1 MRMSNFQPALGQR
14 LYATGRPIFST
25 DSFPRSS
32 SPSDSYQKA
41 KTEPERIRIFAA
53 FAHVDWGNNNLQ
65 SALEELGEVIRF
77 RWDFHD
83 QYTRDW
89 HKSGK
94 ARMNQEMLETL
105 LAAHREKP
113 IDVFFGCLSG
123 RTVFPGFI
131 RAINLLGIRTL
142 NISLDDKDNFIGTLE
157 ATGHTGMID
166 IASAFSLNWTNRE
179 EALSHYEAAGARI
192 LYLPIGANPQV
203 YKPLE
208 TPHDIDVSFVG
219 QCYGQRVE
227 IIDELMNRGIEVATF
242 GKGWPSGEIPLEET
256 IRVYSRSRINLGFAT
271 VADSHESFS
280 LKERDL
286 DVPMSG
292 GLYFTQYHR
301 ELGDVYEIGREIV
314 CYHSPEDLAEK
325 IKFYLSHPDKAE
337 EVRLAGHRRAINEH
351 TWSRRCRQAFRAL
364 GVSVPG
370 CMPGISLLKTRK
382 PRRVLL
388 RATANERQ

>member
-1 MRMSNFQPALGQR
+1 MGQR
-14 LYATGRPIFST
+14 LYATGRPIFTT

-41 KTEPERIRIFAA
+41 KTEPERLRIFAA
-53 FAHVDWGNNNLQ
+53 FADVDWGNNNLQ
-65 SALEELGEVIRF
+65 NALEELGEVIRF
-77 RWDFHD
+77 RWNFHD
-83 QYTRDW
+83 QHNQCW
-89 HKSGK
+89 HNSGK
-94 ARMNQEMLETL
+94 VRMNQEMLETF

-113 IDVFFGCLSG
+113 VDVFFGCLSG

-131 RAINLLGIRTL
+131 RAINLRGIRTL
-142 NISLDDKDNFIGTLE
+142 NISLDDRDNFIGTLE

-208 TPHDIDVSFVG
+208 TLRDIDASFVG
-219 QCYGQRVE
+219 RRDDRRAE
-227 IIDELMNRGIEVATF
+227 IIDALRQQGIKVETF
-242 GKGWPSGEIPLEET
+242 GKGWPSGKISEEET
-256 IRVYSRSRINLGFAT
+256 IRIYNRSRINLGFAT

-280 LKERDL
+280 LKGRDFEI
-286 DVPMSG
+286 PMSG

-301 ELGDVYEIGREIV
+301 ELGDVYEIGREVV

-325 IKFYLSHPDKAE
+325 IKFYLSHPDKEE

-351 TWSRRCRQAFRAL
+351 TWTRRCRQAFVAL

-370 CMPGISLLKTRK
+370 SMPGISLLKTRK
-382 PRRVLL
+382 PRRILL
-388 RATANERQ
+388 RAAAHEKQY